1 MKFKMKIIQIL
12 SKFQYWLL
20 QVMLLYICHIFVI
33 LNIKRLQNLKF
44 MNKIDDFYKI
54 MEYNVYMKK
63 KCSYT
68 L

>member
-1 MKFKMKIIQIL
+1 M
-12 SKFQYWLL
+12 Y
-20 QVMLLYICHIFVI
+20 VMLLYRGHTFVTK
-33 LNIKRLQNLKF
+33 NIKRLQILKF

-54 MEYNVYMKK
+54 MRYNVYMKK